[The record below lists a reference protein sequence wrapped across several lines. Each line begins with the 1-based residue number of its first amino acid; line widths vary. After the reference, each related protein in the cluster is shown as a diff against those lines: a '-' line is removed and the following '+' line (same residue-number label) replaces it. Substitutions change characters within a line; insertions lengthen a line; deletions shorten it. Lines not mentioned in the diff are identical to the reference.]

1 MDDLPRTRS
10 CFVCGT
16 ENPLGLGI
24 GVCTDRTRV
33 ETRFRFRPEHAGLAA
48 TVHGGLLSTVLDE
61 LMAWACGV
69 ATRRLAYCAE
79 LNVRFVRPVAPGNE
93 VVGIGELVENRRGRL
108 FLARA
113 QLRDGSDAVLAEAS
127 GKFIPVPGELQDRVL
142 ADFTSDPAAWLD
154 RCGAVRTTA
163 ST

>member
-79 LNVRFVRPVAPGNE
+79 LNVRFLRPVAPGTE
-93 VVGIGELVENRRGRL
+93 VVGTGELVENRRGRL

-113 QLRDGSDAVLAEAS
+113 ELKDASGPILAEAT

-154 RCGAVRTTA
+154 RCGVVRPTA

>member
-10 CFVCGT
+10 CLVGGT
-16 ENPLGLGI
+16 DNPLGLGI
-24 GVCTDRTRV
+24 GVGTDRSRV
-33 ETRFRFRPEHAGLAA
+33 ETRFQFRPEHAGLAA

-79 LNVRFVRPVAPGNE
+79 LNVRFIRPVAPGSD
-93 VVGIGELVENRRGRL
+93 VVGIGELVENRRGRI

-113 QLRDGSDAVLAEAS
+113 ELRDASGTVLTEAT
-127 GKFIPVPGELQDRVL
+127 GKFIPVPGELQDKVL

-154 RCGAVRTTA
+154 RGGAVHPPA
-163 ST
+163 SP